1 MCSLIKSR
9 EINIESIRLNLDR
22 RGARY
27 TKMAYINTVIKHG
40 TAGPRWSSLC
50 SAAAAP
56 AAPPAG
62 KTPIVASIPFHMADA
77 HKYSGS
83 RKLTS
88 GIAMA
93 PTWMR
98 TFASGDSS
106 KKDDVPRTASGEV
119 QRQNNFASEVGKKM
133 QEVAP
138 GGDPAESA
146 SSAKGEQPKQ
156 ERDKGGSK

>member
-1 MCSLIKSR
+1 
-9 EINIESIRLNLDR
+9 
-22 RGARY
+22 
-27 TKMAYINTVIKHG
+27 
-40 TAGPRWSSLC
+40 
-50 SAAAAP
+50 
-56 AAPPAG
+56 
-62 KTPIVASIPFHMADA
+62 MADA

-106 KKDDVPRTASGEV
+106 EKDDVPRTASGEV
-119 QRQNNFASEVGKKM
+119 QRQNNFASEVGKKVR
-133 QEVAP
+133 EVAP

-146 SSAKGEQPKQ
+146 SSGE
-156 ERDKGGSK
+156 GGSRSRRETMEGLSRRRAAGL